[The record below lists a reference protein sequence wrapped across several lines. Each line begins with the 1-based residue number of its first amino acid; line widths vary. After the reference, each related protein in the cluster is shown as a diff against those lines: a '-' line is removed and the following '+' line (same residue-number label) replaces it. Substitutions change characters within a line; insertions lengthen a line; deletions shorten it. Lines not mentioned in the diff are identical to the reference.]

1 VALENHF
8 DRGCPSMPVD
18 WSARLDSRGYHA
30 TSVKRP
36 DTKARWVGA
45 TRQSEDD
52 GWTEGDAI
60 IAFDAEDPSTE
71 PQSEPASRTTSRR
84 RQSGEPLPRA
94 QPPPTRVR
102 KRRSCPQLALTTCA
116 HDTCICS
123 SFSNARIPPL
133 LLLSEAPTATA
144 CRQCPA
150 LRTTSGLVAAGGAP
164 SARRSSGRVA
174 CV

>member
-1 VALENHF
+1 MSRVARNRSLSTYSPQETAQVLKPLQRARWEEPVPLENHF
-8 DRGCPSMPVD
+8 ERGCPSIPVD
-18 WSARLDSRGYHA
+18 WSARLDARDYHA

-84 RQSGEPLPRA
+84 RHSGEPLPRA

-123 SFSNARIPPL
+123 
-133 LLLSEAPTATA
+133 
-144 CRQCPA
+144 
-150 LRTTSGLVAAGGAP
+150 
-164 SARRSSGRVA
+164 
-174 CV
+174 